1 MYRRFIEDTWMEDAV
16 LKIPRRCYTPEA
28 FEQVILGHGFHIVQR
43 WGGYSGER
51 YGEGPELVIQFGA

>member
-1 MYRRFIEDTWMEDAV
+1 MEDAV

-43 WGGYSGER
+43 WGGYSRER